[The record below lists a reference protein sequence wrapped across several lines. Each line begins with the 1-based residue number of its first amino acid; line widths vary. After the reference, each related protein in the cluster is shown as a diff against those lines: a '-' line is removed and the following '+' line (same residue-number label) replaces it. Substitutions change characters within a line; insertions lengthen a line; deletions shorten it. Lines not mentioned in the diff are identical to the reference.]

1 MTAPDEKPNTME
13 VAAASGDELALLYAI
28 RNKLAAAIE
37 DCPVRDLSP
46 LTRRLQDTVKEI
58 RDAEERKKKADK
70 DASKRGDGSSGK
82 WDPAD
87 EL

>member
-1 MTAPDEKPNTME
+1 VNVTD
-13 VAAASGDELALLYAI
+13 AASSGDELNLQYAI
-28 RNKLAAAIE
+28 RDRLAEAIE
-37 DCPVRDLSP
+37 DCPVRDLSA

-58 RDAEERKKKADK
+58 RELEERREKESGDN
-70 DASKRGDGSSGK
+70 DGSGRSRK

>member
-1 MTAPDEKPNTME
+1 MTDETSEPNTME
-13 VAAASGDELALLYAI
+13 AAAASGNELALLYAI
-28 RNKLAAAIE
+28 RNKLAKAIE

-58 RDAEERKKKADK
+58 RDAEERQKKADR
-70 DASKRGDGSSGK
+70 DAEKGATGGTGK